1 MTQREHSTASAGFP
15 DAPEIS
21 RRRFLLN
28 TSMAGAAVAVAAAP
42 VAAAE
47 PKPKGSPYEPL
58 VFAEDRVNMWEH
70 PVPSRWE
77 RAVWHLRELERLANE
92 DGASNVVV
100 QVIGSYSGNRDCR
113 SLGIHY
119 SGRLIDTQGM
129 FAGKAVL

>member
-1 MTQREHSTASAGFP
+1 MPNDATRATAEAL
-15 DAPEIS
+15 PEIS

-28 TSMAGAAVAVAAAP
+28 TSMAGAAVAVAATP

-47 PKPKGSPYEPL
+47 PELTP
-58 VFAEDRVNMWEH
+58 H
-70 PVPSRWE
+70 E
-77 RAVWHLRELERLANE
+77 RAIWHLRELERLANE

-100 QVIGSYSGNRDCR
+100 QVIGSYSGNEDCR